1 MKVLRHKKKPVKKID
16 LIAHRSPK
24 SPITEQYRLIRTNIH
39 LSSRNDE
46 IKSIVVTSAA
56 PSEGKSTTVANLAIV
71 LAQQGEQVLLVDA
84 DLRKP
89 SLHYAFAV
97 HNLYGLT
104 TVLNKERNL
113 YEAISKTDIPNL
125 NILTSGPVPQNPSE
139 LLNSKFMET
148 IIEEIKDI
156 YEYVVFDTP
165 PVLEVTD
172 SQILAN
178 KVDGIVMVVNSGKTS
193 PQKAIKAK
201 ELLEKTQGKLLGVVV
216 NETKITKKM
225 Y

>member
-1 MKVLRHKKKPVKKID
+1 MRHKKKPVKKID